1 MTVKIRLNKLQVK
14 QGENITIDVI
24 RENQSDNQF
33 SLTIHDQEGDS
44 IYALGI
50 TGDKQTE
57 SITIPGENTINWEK
71 GEYFIRVFGVKESQ
85 SFELVD

>member
-14 QGENITIDVI
+14 HGENITIEVI

-33 SLTIHDQEGDS
+33 SLTIHDKEGDS

-57 SITIPGENTINWEK
+57 SITIPGESTINWEK
-71 GEYFIRVFGVKESQ
+71 ENILSEYLE
-85 SFELVD
+85 

>member
-14 QGENITIDVI
+14 HGENITIEVI

-33 SLTIHDQEGDS
+33 SLTIHDKEGDS

-57 SITIPGENTINWEK
+57 SITIPGESTINWEK

>member
-1 MTVKIRLNKLQVK
+1 MTVKIRLNELQVK
-14 QGENITIDVI
+14 HGENITIEVI

-57 SITIPGENTINWEK
+57 SITIPGESTINWEK

>member
-14 QGENITIDVI
+14 HGENITIEVI

-57 SITIPGENTINWEK
+57 SITIPGESTINWEK

>member
-14 QGENITIDVI
+14 HGENITIEVI

-50 TGDKQTE
+50 TGHKQTD

-71 GEYFIRVFGVKESQ
+71 GEYIIRVFGVRESQ

>member
-1 MTVKIRLNKLQVK
+1 MTVKIALNKSQMK
-14 QGENITIDVI
+14 HGEDITIEVI

-33 SLTIHDQEGDS
+33 SLTIHDQNGDS

-50 TGDKQTE
+50 TGDKQTD
-57 SITIPGENTINWEK
+57 SITIPGENTANWEK
-71 GEYFIRVFGVKESQ
+71 GEYIIRVFGVKESQ

>member
-1 MTVKIRLNKLQVK
+1 MTVKIRLNELQVK
-14 QGENITIDVI
+14 HGENITIEVI

-33 SLTIHDQEGDS
+33 SLTIHDKEGDS

>member
-1 MTVKIRLNKLQVK
+1 MTVKITLNKAKVK
-14 QGENITIDVI
+14 HGEDLIIVVK
-24 RENQSDNQF
+24 REDQSDNQF

-50 TGDKQTE
+50 SGSKQTD
-57 SITIPGENTINWEK
+57 TIVIPNEDIINWEK
-71 GEYFIRVFGVKESQ
+71 GEYSIRIFGVKNSL